1 MQLYLKLFLQNL
13 RKLNKSEEYRFECEL
28 RYVSDMELQERRNY
42 LALVEQARGKQA
54 TDKLKERLVDLWN
67 QKKSKIQ

>member
-1 MQLYLKLFLQNL
+1 MK
-13 RKLNKSEEYRFECEL
+13 KTEKYRFECEL
-28 RYVSDMELQERRNY
+28 RYISNMELQERRNY

-54 TDKLKERLVDLWN
+54 TDKLKEGLLDLWN